1 MVHAYRGYKYCFSIQ
16 GPKKGLHHWRGVFPV
31 WKGYASS
38 TAGESDALDTSRSQA
53 DHPMLVGAVVD

>member
-1 MVHAYRGYKYCFSIQ
+1 MRTVVINIVFLFKD
-16 GPKKGLHHWRGVFPV
+16 PKIGLHHWRGVFPV

-53 DHPMLVGAVVD
+53 DHPLLVGAVVD